1 MAVATYAWS
10 GRERL
15 GLLRVGDDV
24 LVLHAARR
32 PGEIRDPTQLLPPPT
47 EVCHKE
53 IAGALALMDTMTVDR
68 LEGPEFTDRYTG
80 AIARII
86 EARREEKPRC
96 CSPRRSRHRP
106 GAAYGSTPAAERTR
120 GSPYVRT
127 RAPQQPQVNGPG
139 RLRRAVRPGPARAR
153 AESRRRPGPAGVH
166 PVRANDQQARR
177 AQESGPYRGRE
188 AGR

>member
-1 MAVATYAWS
+1 MPGADLGPSLLPPEPVDPVRILQPAGQVAAKPHKLLVKARDRSAKVAAKYARS

-24 LVLHAARR
+24 LVLHATRR
-32 PGEIRDPTQLLPPPT
+32 PDEIRDPTQLLPPPT

-80 AIARII
+80 ATAQII

-120 GSPYVRT
+120 GSP
-127 RAPQQPQVNGPG
+127 
-139 RLRRAVRPGPARAR
+139 
-153 AESRRRPGPAGVH
+153 
-166 PVRANDQQARR
+166 
-177 AQESGPYRGRE
+177 
-188 AGR
+188 